1 MGEHME
7 PVDRELLTDRVAGR
21 LRTAIEVGHL
31 RPGQRLVE
39 IELSRELGVSRAP
52 LREALRQLE
61 KEGLVENKPGRG
73 CVVVTFTPADVEE
86 IYSLRSA
93 IEALAARLAA
103 ARPDPAALD
112 GLDGVI
118 DRLQDPDLQYPDVV
132 EIDLEFHDML
142 CRLPGHRRLHAV
154 FRMLRSQTR
163 MLLTL
168 FGASAHDPELVVR
181 QHRAIVDALRRGDGE
196 AAARAVLA
204 HLADARADLL
214 AALGVDP
221 TTPLTKED
229 PS

>member
-1 MGEHME
+1 MGEHLE

-21 LRTAIEVGHL
+21 LRSAIEAG
-31 RPGQRLVE
+31 RFQPGQRLVE

-73 CVVVTFTPADVEE
+73 CMVVTFRPADVEV

-93 IEALAARLAA
+93 IEAMAVRLAA
-103 ARPDPAALD
+103 ARADRASLDALD
-112 GLDGVI
+112 AVV
-118 DRLQDPDLQYPDVV
+118 DRLQDPDLQYPEVV
-132 EIDLEFHDML
+132 ELDLEFHDRL
-142 CRLPGHRRLHAV
+142 CQLSGHRRLYAV

-168 FGASAHDPELVVR
+168 FGAGAHNPELVVR
-181 QHRAIVDALRRGDGE
+181 QHRAIVDSLRQGDGQ

-214 AALGVDP
+214 AALAVDP
-221 TTPLTKED
+221 TTSLTKED

>member
-1 MGEHME
+1 ME

-21 LRTAIEVGHL
+21 LRTAIEVGRL
-31 RPGQRLVE
+31 QPGQRLVE

-61 KEGLVENKPGRG
+61 KEGLVENRPGRG
-73 CVVVTFTPADVEE
+73 CMVVTFTPADVEE

-112 GLDGVI
+112 VLEVAAGRLRDPGLK
-118 DRLQDPDLQYPDVV
+118 YPDVV
-132 EIDLEFHDML
+132 ELDLEFHDRL
-142 CRLPGHRRLHAV
+142 CQLPGHRRLYAV

-168 FGASAHDPELVVR
+168 FGASAHNPDLVVR
-181 QHRAIVDALRRGDGE
+181 QHRAIVDALRQGDGE
-196 AAARAVLA
+196 AAARAVLT

-214 AALGVDP
+214 AALAVDP
-221 TTPLTKED
+221 TKSLTKED